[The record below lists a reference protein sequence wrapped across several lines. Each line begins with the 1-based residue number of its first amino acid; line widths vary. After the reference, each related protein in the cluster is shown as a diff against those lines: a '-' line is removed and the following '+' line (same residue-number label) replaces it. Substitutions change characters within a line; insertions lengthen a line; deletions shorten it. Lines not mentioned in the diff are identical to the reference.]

1 MFSVECYETRLDDMA
16 RRYPEMPRQTVML
29 VRFVLFLQR
38 RLEDGLVQVLAEQGL
53 SHSAWSLLMLI
64 HSSAER
70 AINPS
75 AASEVLRQSRPH
87 MTRITDELVARGWV
101 ERVQESSDRRAV
113 AIRLTAAGEAGVS
126 KLLPTMWRE
135 YEGLVAGLS
144 AEEQAAMGGLLRKWL
159 VTLETGT
166 TIDKETA

>member
-1 MFSVECYETRLDDMA
+1 MLSVDCYEARLDDMA

-38 RLEDGLVQVLAEQGL
+38 RLEDGLTHILAGEGL

-75 AASEVLRQSRPH
+75 AASDVLRQSRPH

-101 ERVQESSDRRAV
+101 ERVQDRVDRRAV
-113 AIRLTAAGEAGVS
+113 AIRLTGDGEAGVS
-126 KLLPTMWRE
+126 RLLPTMWQE
-135 YEGLVAGLS
+135 YEGLVAGFS

-159 VTLETGT
+159 VNLETGVAN
-166 TIDKETA
+166 DKEIA